1 MRYLFVPGYRGLS
14 ILKWF
19 DDVVCDQIRS
29 LIKKEKGRTAY
40 DVVDLFIESKCF
52 ALVKV
57 QTVDTRDFMLKL
69 SANVIN
75 YVDSNGLRMA
85 RTYREL

>member
-1 MRYLFVPGYRGLS
+1 MQYIFVPGYCGLS

-40 DVVDLFIESKCF
+40 DVVNLFIESIFF

-75 YVDSNGLRMA
+75 YVDKNGLCMA